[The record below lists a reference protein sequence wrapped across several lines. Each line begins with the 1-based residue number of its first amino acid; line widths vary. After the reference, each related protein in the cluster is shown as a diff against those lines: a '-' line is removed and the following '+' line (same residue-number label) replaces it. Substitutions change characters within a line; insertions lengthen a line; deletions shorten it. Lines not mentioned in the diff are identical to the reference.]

1 MIYNLSFK
9 ENNWFLSPPLPLP
22 EFSLFRQRGKLYF
35 YKQLLINMNR

>member
-9 ENNWFLSPPLPLP
+9 ENDWFLSPPLPLP
-22 EFSLFRQRGKLYF
+22 GFSHFIERGKLYF